1 MLDLALSLF
10 LYKETSSNKAV
21 IVVTIRLVT
30 ILPSLY
36 IVVVVAIII
45 SISF

>member
-10 LYKETSSNKAV
+10 LYKEISSNKAV
-21 IVVTIRLVT
+21 IVVSIILIT

-36 IVVVVAIII
+36 IVLVIAIII

>member
-1 MLDLALSLF
+1 MLDSALSLF

-21 IVVTIRLVT
+21 IVVTIRLIT

-36 IVVVVAIII
+36 IVLVIAIII